1 MRGRD
6 EPFETPVGGA
16 SVERLEQAREPNT
29 AAASVFALEPDID
42 TTKPGL
48 QVNEKVELK
57 QCIIDLDKLPPLVI
71 CFPPKI
77 QIFDHDFS
85 TDRPRPENP
94 KRSIELAFRGDGAWA
109 GSEYQAK

>member
-16 SVERLEQAREPNT
+16 SVEKLEQAREPNT
-29 AAASVFALEPDID
+29 AAASVLVLEPDID

-48 QVNEKVELK
+48 QVNEKGELK
-57 QCIIDLDKLPPLVI
+57 QCIFELPPFVI
-71 CFPPKI
+71 CSPPKI
-77 QIFDHDFS
+77 HIFNHDVS